1 MPEAKSPGQIYETVE
16 KFRRELLRS
25 ERRAASEMVH
35 YYGQTWRRIKEQ
47 ADDLLRMIR
56 EARDAGEEVSPAWLF
71 RYRRLE
77 ELQEQ
82 VEAELRNF
90 VGFAESQILEQQGE
104 AVRAAQEHSE
114 KLVLED
120 LLAPP
125 EGVRVHWNRLPI
137 EATQDLVGFLH
148 DGSPLRALLDE
159 LPGQAGQAVA
169 DELVQG
175 VALGLNSREISRRIR
190 RAAGVGLVR
199 ALRIART
206 ETMRAY
212 REATRRSYQANSD
225 VVKGWIWH
233 AALDRRTCPMC
244 WAMHG
249 TQHGLDETLGDH
261 PNGRCTMIPWVA
273 SWEELG
279 FEGAPDTRV
288 VVEPGESIFKEQP
301 EDVQRAVLGNA
312 GYEAWKRGEV
322 TLRDFVGE
330 REDPRWGR
338 TFYAKSLRS
347 VLGAPVSGPPTQPGW
362 LQPGTPSSGLDDT
375 DSLGQ
380 LLYER
385 STLET
390 APEGLSADDLIQQAK
405 DVISGERYSK
415 LKDRIVTQVSER
427 SGLDYEVADKLT
439 ATWAAS
445 SGDEVPLSVVL
456 QTTAQEV
463 FGLPSSGFYTEER
476 ARRLWKEQ
484 EERMAF
490 YGWGSYEDAKKKA
503 GAYLRA
509 VYEITQEELRERG
522 IRTVTVLRGLD
533 LPLEE
538 ARSMSIGDM
547 IAHTSNPLSSWTV
560 HRDTAEFFAGS
571 KYGAEEGH
579 RGVVLRIQVPAER
592 IFSTSVTG
600 AGCLPE
606 GEVVLLGG
614 IVDTTSVV
622 TMFDEGANR
631 VGA

>member
-1 MPEAKSPGQIYETVE
+1 MPGAKSPGQIYETAE
-16 KFRRELLRS
+16 RFRRELLRN
-25 ERRAASEMVH
+25 ERRAASEIVH

-77 ELQEQ
+77 ELQAQ

-90 VGFAESQILEQQGE
+90 VGFAEHRILKQQEE

-125 EGVRVHWNRLPI
+125 EGVRVRWNRLPI
-137 EATQDLVGFLH
+137 EATQDLIGFLH

-225 VVKGWIWH
+225 IVKGWIWH

-244 WAMHG
+244 WAMHV

-312 GYEAWKRGEV
+312 GYEAWKAGKV

-330 REDPRWGR
+330 RTDPRWGR

-347 VLGAPVSGPPTQPGW
+347 ILDAVVSGPPTQPGW
-362 LQPGTPSSGLDDT
+362 LQPGVPPENAFDLGEMPKLSRYMYWSAFDKIPPQDWKDCVDELGNVGDDK
-375 DSLGQ
+375 
-380 LLYER
+380 R
-385 STLET
+385 
-390 APEGLSADDLIQQAK
+390 AA
-405 DVISGERYSK
+405 
-415 LKDRIVTQVSER
+415 LKDRIVRRISER
-427 SGLDYEVADKLT
+427 SGLGYDKVDQLT
-439 ATWAAS
+439 RSWAVS
-445 SGDEVPLSVVL
+445 SGDEQPLSVLL
-456 QTTAQEV
+456 QVVARDL
-463 FGLPSSGFYTEER
+463 FNLPQGKFYSDEMLG
-476 ARRLWKEQ
+476 RLWGQEQ
-484 EERMAF
+484 QSMAIR
-490 YGWGSYEDAKKKA
+490 GWKNLESARGIAEK
-503 GAYLRA
+503 YLRA
-509 VYEITQEELRERG
+509 VYEITQEELSSRRIKE
-522 IRTVTVLRGLD
+522 VMLLRGVELAPD
-533 LPLEE
+533 EPWPERE
-538 ARSMSIGDM
+538 GEIFS
-547 IAHTSNPLSSWTV
+547 HTSNPLSSWSMSMF
-560 HRDTAEFFAGS
+560 TAEYFAGS
-571 KYGAEEGH
+571 TFGAAPN
-579 RGVVLRIQVPAER
+579 RGVVFAIKVPAER
-592 IFSTSVTG
+592 IFSTAVTG
-600 AGCLPE
+600 AGCLLE
-606 GEVVLLGG
+606 TEVILIGG
-614 IVDTTSVV
+614 VTDTTVV
-622 TMFDEGANR
+622 KRIIE
-631 VGA
+631 